1 MKVTPTFLLASL
13 ARTDVSRINTQLYD
27 LQRQTG
33 SGFLAD
39 DLKGYGDNAG
49 RIISARGVIDQT
61 EARKAAAQRLQTRLD
76 VQDSAL
82 DKAAS
87 TADQLKQDVM
97 SALSSDNGSF
107 LQERLRTAFGQM
119 LGAMNQTYEGVAL
132 FSGERRGESAIRISA
147 IEDLPGA
154 TTDAQLYNESTSEQ
168 MVDIGMGA
176 PFRVAEKA
184 SDIAGPMFDS
194 MRNLYG
200 LLQGGGFGS
209 PLTDAE
215 RAQLTDIT
223 EDLEVARSSI
233 VEAQGRNGDANA
245 RLDREIVRLT
255 AMSDMVE
262 NHMSQMAEAD
272 YAELSMRLSATQSQY
287 QAVAKVFSDIRNLTL
302 VNYLD

>member
-154 TTDAQLYNESTSEQ
+154 TTDAQLYNESASEQ
-168 MVDIGMGA
+168 MVDIGMGT

-200 LLQGGGFGS
+200 LLQGGGFGN

-262 NHMSQMAEAD
+262 NHMSQMAESD

>member
-1 MKVTPTFLLASL
+1 MKVTPSFLLASL
-13 ARTDVSRINTQLYD
+13 ARTDVSRINSQLYD

-49 RIISARGVIDQT
+49 RIITARGVIDQT

-76 VQDSAL
+76 VQDAAL
-82 DKAAS
+82 GKAAA

-132 FSGERRGESAIRISA
+132 FSGERRGDSAIRISA

-168 MVDIGMGA
+168 TVDIGMGA

-184 SDIAGPMFDS
+184 SDIAGPMFDA

-200 LLQGGGFGS
+200 LLQGGGFGN
-209 PLTDAE
+209 PLSDAE
-215 RAQLTDIT
+215 RAQLTDVT
-223 EDLEVARSSI
+223 EDLEGARVSI

-245 RLDREIVRLT
+245 RLDREVVRLT

-272 YAELSMRLSATQSQY
+272 YAEVSMRLAATQSQY

-302 VNYLD
+302 VNFLD